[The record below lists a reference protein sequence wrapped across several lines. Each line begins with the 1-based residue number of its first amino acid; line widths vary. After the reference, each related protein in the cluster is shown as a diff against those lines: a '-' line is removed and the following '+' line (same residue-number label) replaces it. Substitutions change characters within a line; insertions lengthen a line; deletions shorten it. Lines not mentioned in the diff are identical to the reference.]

1 MIHICMHRQLFPG
14 NYGKLAKLMKGFYFA
29 RLSLKMCK

>member
-1 MIHICMHRQLFPG
+1 MIHICMHRPLFPG
-14 NYGKLAKLMKGFYFA
+14 NYGKLAMLLEVFYFA